1 MKEKLFDADG
11 LAGGWPLIGTGNA
24 GNAASLS
31 TLKSV
36 MMMIIS
42 PFSFSFGDCHLQVW
56 RNLQQEKNGPTPLH
70 PPSSVLL
77 LLLLLPDETEWE
89 IAPPHNSTKLNPK
102 NCSILGL
109 VSTLDDWMPPIS
121 QKRRSNMNST

>member
-1 MKEKLFDADG
+1 MAIDWNWQRWQRCLAFHIEIGDDDDYFAIFFLFWRLSFASVEKSPARKK
-11 LAGGWPLIGTGNA
+11 WPH
-24 GNAASLS
+24 
-31 TLKSV
+31 
-36 MMMIIS
+36 
-42 PFSFSFGDCHLQVW
+42 P
-56 RNLQQEKNGPTPLH
+56 
-70 PPSSVLL
+70 PPSSVLLLLLL